1 MYMRIDIK
9 KIRTSIIVKTYL
21 ITFEY
26 ETRKGYRREQQ
37 RLLTVSS
44 IEDPEEIFNN
54 WAKNCRTISNAKIL
68 GIVEIKEEQKK
79 IDL

>member
-1 MYMRIDIK
+1 MRIDIK
-9 KIRTSIIVKTYL
+9 KIRTSIIAKTYL
-21 ITFEY
+21 VTFEY
-26 ETRKGYRREQQ
+26 VTRKGYRREQQ

-44 IEDPEEIFNN
+44 IEDPEETFNN

>member
-1 MYMRIDIK
+1 MRIDIK

-21 ITFEY
+21 VTFEY
-26 ETRKGYRREQQ
+26 ETRKGYRREQR

-44 IEDPEEIFNN
+44 LEDPGEIFNN